1 MATNKNYKEALNQ
14 LRVAWWNEEAKMAK
28 DFANAADQE
37 AWLKHFHECLASIKQ
52 GPPSP
57 PPFKAHTSSPEDTGV
72 GPHTPPV
79 VRKSCGVEV
88 DDDDTTGSRVVK
100 IFEYEKLVE
109 SSKEKDKDAEVDVEY
124 WITRPTALLVEVP
137 GTELSRVHIGIKGPG
152 KIYAE
157 KAVAVVESDTTHSE
171 FVENVTKGA
180 VKN

>member
-1 MATNKNYKEALNQ
+1 
-14 LRVAWWNEEAKMAK
+14 MAK

-52 GPPSP
+52 GPPP
-57 PPFKAHTSSPEDTGV
+57 PKGPEDTTGKAA
-72 GPHTPPV
+72 GPAPA

-88 DDDDTTGSRVVK
+88 DDDTTGSRVVK

-152 KIYAE
+152 KIHAE
-157 KAVAVVESDTTHSE
+157 KAVAVVESDTTHSGKR
-171 FVENVTKGA
+171 FVVRCCYGF
-180 VKN
+180 VD

>member
-124 WITRPTALLVEVP
+124 WITRIE
-137 GTELSRVHIGIKGPG
+137 IKGPG
-152 KIYAE
+152 KIHAE
-157 KAVAVVESDTTHSE
+157 KAVAVVESATTHSE
-171 FVENVTKGA
+171 FVENVSKRA
-180 VKN
+180 RRN